1 MRLILTAIAVAAP
14 VLATLAACSEPAAP
28 VEEPAEAALPP
39 GRQAIYAAAGTTPE
53 AFVRALYAPYVA
65 NVPKDETPAPGQDPI
80 YSRMMNA
87 TIGADFRIAKGEV
100 PSLNYDLI
108 CGCQDQGPFTLD
120 SVAVTQAGP
129 SAADAAVVFTNAGD
143 TTRQTLKL
151 VREGVNWKV
160 DDIVGV
166 DGKSVQAETIKLI
179 EAAGG

>member
-1 MRLILTAIAVAAP
+1 MRLIPIIVAVVA
-14 VLATLAACSEPAAP
+14 LSACSEPTPPPADAPAA
-28 VEEPAEAALPP
+28 ETGPP
-39 GRQAIYAAAGTTPE
+39 GRQAIYAAQSEGPE

-65 NVPKDETPAPGQDPI
+65 GGPKDVAPAPGQDPI

-108 CGCQDQGPFTLD
+108 CGCQDQGAFTLD
-120 SVAVTQAGP
+120 SVVVTQVGAN
-129 SAADAAVVFTNAGD
+129 AADAAVAFTNAGE

-151 VREGVNWKV
+151 QREGGAWKV
-160 DDIVGV
+160 DDIIGA
-166 DGKSVQAETIKLI
+166 DGKSVQDETIKLI